1 MRVTTEL
8 KNLINRSFDE
18 KRAKI
23 KTDAE
28 SKAREEYEY
37 FLNEFGKSKEFK
49 AYAKA
54 AQNLYYTFKDQ
65 MSKND
70 YGSDCKPWYASS
82 YFKNL
87 DGDGVK
93 PNMLCGN
100 NVSIYMRC
108 NDETMK
114 EVRDKVKELDLAQES
129 LMIKLPYEKD
139 LETVRAMLAEY
150 DITI

>member
-1 MRVTTEL
+1 MKVTTEL
-8 KNLINRSFDE
+8 KNLIKRSFDE
-18 KRAKI
+18 KRAKV
-23 KTDAE
+23 KTEAE
-28 SKAREEYEY
+28 SKVREEYEY

-54 AQNLYYTFKDQ
+54 AQNLYDTFKNQ
-65 MSKND
+65 MNNND

-82 YFKNL
+82 YFSNL
-87 DGDGVK
+87 NGVK
-93 PNMLCGN
+93 PNNICCD
-100 NVSIYMRC
+100 NVSTYMRY
-108 NDETMK
+108 NDKAMK

-129 LMIKLPYEKD
+129 LMIKLTYEKD